1 MKGYSMVTSQ
11 QRFSSLG
18 LPIAARK
25 WNCNALVLGQMTAF
39 ENVKG
44 FRLRPIKFA
53 TITRF
58 WSL

>member
-1 MKGYSMVTSQ
+1 
-11 QRFSSLG
+11 
-18 LPIAARK
+18 
-25 WNCNALVLGQMTAF
+25 MTAF

-58 WSL
+58 WSLKIRASIR